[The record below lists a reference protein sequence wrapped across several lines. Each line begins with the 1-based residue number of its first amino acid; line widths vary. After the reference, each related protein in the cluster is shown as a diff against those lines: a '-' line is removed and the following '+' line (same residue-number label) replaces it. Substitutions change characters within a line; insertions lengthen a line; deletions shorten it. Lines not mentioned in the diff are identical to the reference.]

1 MKNYHINILIFF
13 QLITFSILIIL
24 FYYEFSFWN
33 CLTGHAASVD
43 ITADNKEAFGFLL
56 EWTQEKE
63 IESAHFDESQDGYTA
78 VYLLPDK
85 LKEIKEKDIVLSPF
99 RPIQIRSLTEAEHI
113 GYSSLYF
120 VSLGSSDEIET
131 MRVDLQENGITIE
144 PRGFYSPFMLALSDT
159 WINWNR
165 VYTLACLLASFV
177 LVSFIFCLK
186 HVRDYLRLNAT
197 GENVI
202 LSSFRIIKKL
212 FYNVP
217 MIIATFGIYLAWAVI
232 VAVYGNIRYIVSVSV
247 LFWIL
252 YLLHIL
258 EYAIMIALGFCF
270 MCILNR
276 TKNRYSNWIITT
288 TCFVTKTLLALL
300 CVLAVS
306 KTIST
311 IDYLYIDGRNL
322 ILTRNYPNIY
332 KVVMNYIGSDQSL
345 EKENEVRIFAQR
357 AYEELKDRHNGF
369 FMDSNDVACN
379 DIMCPNIEQ
388 DGLNHNGCD
397 THVTVTPNYYNL
409 NPIWTTDGEPVESK
423 LDYDENTINL
433 AVPEKYMHLKDQ
445 MIEQFTEYLD
455 FNRFLIGERVY
466 QNASNETWKP
476 NRGPLSVN
484 VIAVKDGQ
492 SYYSFNDSF
501 RKEENNAIVDAVAVI
516 YTDNFHP
523 SYILFT
529 SSRALFFQYDDEK
542 TVDNYLEKITG
553 IKGFLRA
560 DSVYKSFKKD
570 FELDLFDL
578 AVALLSLGIIIMGYW
593 QIGKILFEKRS
604 NILFQ
609 VIPAIVGLG
618 LCYLA
623 SGLRFM
629 RIMRFDAVKGMIFLA
644 ILEAILLFAESR
656 RETGVTNGQSVDTRY
671 NP

>member
-1 MKNYHINILIFF
+1 
-13 QLITFSILIIL
+13 
-24 FYYEFSFWN
+24 
-33 CLTGHAASVD
+33 
-43 ITADNKEAFGFLL
+43 
-56 EWTQEKE
+56 
-63 IESAHFDESQDGYTA
+63 
-78 VYLLPDK
+78 
-85 LKEIKEKDIVLSPF
+85 
-99 RPIQIRSLTEAEHI
+99 
-113 GYSSLYF
+113 
-120 VSLGSSDEIET
+120 
-131 MRVDLQENGITIE
+131 
-144 PRGFYSPFMLALSDT
+144 
-159 WINWNR
+159 
-165 VYTLACLLASFV
+165 
-177 LVSFIFCLK
+177 
-186 HVRDYLRLNAT
+186 
-197 GENVI
+197 
-202 LSSFRIIKKL
+202 
-212 FYNVP
+212 
-217 MIIATFGIYLAWAVI
+217 
-232 VAVYGNIRYIVSVSV
+232 
-247 LFWIL
+247 
-252 YLLHIL
+252 
-258 EYAIMIALGFCF
+258 
-270 MCILNR
+270 
-276 TKNRYSNWIITT
+276 
-288 TCFVTKTLLALL
+288 
-300 CVLAVS
+300 
-306 KTIST
+306 
-311 IDYLYIDGRNL
+311 
-322 ILTRNYPNIY
+322 
-332 KVVMNYIGSDQSL
+332 
-345 EKENEVRIFAQR
+345 
-357 AYEELKDRHNGF
+357 
-369 FMDSNDVACN
+369 
-379 DIMCPNIEQ
+379 
-388 DGLNHNGCD
+388 
-397 THVTVTPNYYNL
+397 
-409 NPIWTTDGEPVESK
+409 
-423 LDYDENTINL
+423 
-433 AVPEKYMHLKDQ
+433 
-445 MIEQFTEYLD
+445 MIEQFKEYLD